1 MAAATPPQPAASQA
15 APAGR
20 QSHQD
25 WPTGHYKVV
34 EGWPKPLP
42 DTRHSHDGWTWG
54 SFGGVYAESP
64 DRIWIA
70 MRGELPLPAGRGAVD
85 AVRGAESVARQRH
98 RQRRRHLARRASRS
112 RSADGSGGS
121 STRSSIVDG
130 QGNLVDEWPHL
141 DEMFSKLPCG
151 RGPHQIKISPYDP
164 EKHVWIIDDQLHMIY
179 RFTYD
184 GKLVHSKGELGVRG
198 RGPNT
203 FDRPTDIAWLPDGTY
218 FITDGYGGTRVA
230 KYDANDNF
238 IKDWGQAPTDPKNP
252 GPNEF
257 NTVHSIA
264 ISADRRL
271 FVVDR
276 GHQRMQVFDE
286 DGKFL
291 DMWPLRSPHWP
302 ASQGTLMVNHFIDDK
317 GLHLGRRRAHE
328 PDPEVR
334 SERQLPL
341 QLGRAGRA
349 AGAARL
355 LARHDDRSTR
365 EPVPGR
371 LLRGARAEVRADS
384 RRRSR
389 EDRGADPADL
399 GHLEG
404 QIREFSTCPSYR
416 SSAPS
421 SSSPCSEQDTRR
433 SRRTRPTSV
442 FSSPAPARE
451 TAPILVASPEPTPSA
466 SGSPPR
472 WAPAARPGA
481 PT

>member
-1 MAAATPPQPAASQA
+1 MCRGHSASRTILTLTLSIGAMSCGRSDPPQPAART

-64 DRIWIA
+64 DRIWVA
-70 MRGELPLPAGRGAVD
+70 MRGELPLPKGAAPWTPYAALTPSLGNATGNGDGISATCEPVAKRGW
-85 AVRGAESVARQRH
+85 E
-98 RQRRRHLARRASRS
+98 RRFQH
-112 RSADGSGGS
+112 
-121 STRSSIVDG
+121 SIMILDG
-130 QGNLVDEWPHL
+130 QGNLVGEWPHL
-141 DEMFSKLPCG
+141 EEMFSKLPCG
-151 RGPHQIKISPYDP
+151 RGPHQIKISPYDA

-230 KYDANDNF
+230 KYDAKDNF
-238 IKDWGQAPTDPKNP
+238 IKDWGQPPADPKNP

-286 DGKFL
+286 NGTFL

-302 ASQGTLMVNHFIDDK
+302 ASQGTLMVNHFIDQK
-317 GLHLGRRRAHE
+317 GYIWVGDAPTSRFLKFDLNGNYLYSWGAPGGQAGRLGCSHGIST
-328 PDPEVR
+328 D
-334 SERQLPL
+334 
-341 QLGRAGRA
+341 QLGNLYLADCFAGRVQKF
-349 AGAARL
+349 
-355 LARHDDRSTR
+355 
-365 EPVPGR
+365 EPIP
-371 LLRGARAEVRADS
+371 
-384 RRRSR
+384 
-389 EDRGADPADL
+389 GADPEKIA
-399 GHLEG
+399 G
-404 QIREFSTCPSYR
+404 QILRTW
-416 SSAPS
+416 
-421 SSSPCSEQDTRR
+421 DTWK
-433 SRRTRPTSV
+433 
-442 FSSPAPARE
+442 AK
-451 TAPILVASPEPTPSA
+451 
-466 SGSPPR
+466 
-472 WAPAARPGA
+472 
-481 PT
+481 